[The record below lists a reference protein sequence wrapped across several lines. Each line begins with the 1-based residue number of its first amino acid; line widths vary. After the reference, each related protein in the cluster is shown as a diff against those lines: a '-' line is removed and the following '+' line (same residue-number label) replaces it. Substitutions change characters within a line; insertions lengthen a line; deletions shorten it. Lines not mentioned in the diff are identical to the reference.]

1 MKLLI
6 ESIRSAI
13 EKDCLIPALMSSLTI
28 PDAMGQRLYPNLVL
42 DNGKRAAGRQYARW
56 FDSWAAND
64 FLFSDDPSNEGETI
78 PDQIFNGKMCWKL
91 RCPLLHSGD
100 YNVWIDAPEKDES
113 FDYDYK
119 FGLVLHGWCN
129 ALCTSWPL
137 SENGRRSTKSV
148 VFRVG
153 VASLVSSLCDAAEAC
168 LKETGEVVS
177 YPNLEVFDVAA
188 WADRFNTR

>member
-1 MKLLI
+1 MKILI

-42 DNGKRAAGRQYARW
+42 DNGKRAAGRQYAKW

-78 PDQIFNGKMCWKL
+78 PCQIFSGKMCWKL
-91 RCPLLHSGD
+91 RCSLLHSGD
-100 YNVWIDAPEKDES
+100 YDVWIDAPEKDEI

-119 FGLVLHGWCN
+119 FELVLHGCN

-137 SENGRRSTKSV
+137 SENGERSPKSV
-148 VFRVG
+148 VFRVD
-153 VASLVSSLCDAAEAC
+153 VASLVSSLCDAVEAC
-168 LKETGEVVS
+168 LKETGEAVS